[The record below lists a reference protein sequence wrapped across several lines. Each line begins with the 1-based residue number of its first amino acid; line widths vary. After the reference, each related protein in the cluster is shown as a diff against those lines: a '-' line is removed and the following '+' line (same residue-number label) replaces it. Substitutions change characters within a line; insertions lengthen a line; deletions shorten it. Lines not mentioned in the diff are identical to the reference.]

1 MIYEHV
7 YLAIDPARAK
17 EFEQALQAG
26 RGHLL
31 AAPGCREVSVSRSVD
46 RPGVY
51 LLRVGW
57 NRIEDHLEVFPAT
70 PHAARLAE
78 AIGGFFRE
86 EPTIV
91 HFDAEQV

>member
-1 MIYEHV
+1 VIYEHA
-7 YLAIDPARAK
+7 YLTIDPARSA
-17 EFEQALQAG
+17 EFEKALDAG

-57 NRIEDHLEVFPAT
+57 DRIEDHLEVFPAT
-70 PHAARLAE
+70 SQAVRLAE
-78 AIGGFFRE
+78 TIGSFFLG
-86 EPTIV
+86 EPTVI
-91 HFDAEQV
+91 HFDDTHL